1 MSTIERLTE
10 LLASQKL
17 SIEEK
22 QTIKDVIRLILA
34 LQAENVALHEARA
47 LAKKGGAQ

>member
-22 QTIKDVIRLILA
+22 QTIKDASRLIQGF
-34 LQAENVALHEARA
+34 QAARIAAYEAK
-47 LAKKGGAQ
+47 LKGGAQ